1 MQQLIFV
8 FSGGTES
15 ERRLQIKGKDGN
27 LSQVTL
33 SPKLVIEPK
42 TSLYS
47 HSLSAIRIDLRW
59 SAEFGPIAFYQHAD
73 PLDRK
78 PGLYVSISVTC

>member
-33 SPKLVIEPK
+33 DIED
-42 TSLYS
+42 LY
-47 HSLSAIRIDLRW
+47 RTR
-59 SAEFGPIAFYQHAD
+59 Y
-73 PLDRK
+73 PLA
-78 PGLYVSISVTC
+78 